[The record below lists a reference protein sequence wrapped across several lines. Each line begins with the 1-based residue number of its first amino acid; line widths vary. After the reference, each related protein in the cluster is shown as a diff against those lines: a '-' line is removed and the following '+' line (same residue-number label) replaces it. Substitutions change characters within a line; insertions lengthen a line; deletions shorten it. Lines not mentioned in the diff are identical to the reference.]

1 MGGGEKYHKSRGAI
15 KTALSEASEDMREIK
30 KTPVQTNKMTMPIRH
45 SQARKTPRAE
55 ATPLPPCK
63 RKNKEKTWPMTP
75 ATPAAAMTVAGKSAI
90 YAQVMG
96 IAPFPMSA
104 INVRGGGRFFTAT
117 HQIGDA
123 DIFGAV
129 GARVGQAK
137 QAGKEQ

>member
-1 MGGGEKYHKSRGAI
+1 MGGDDKYHKSKGAI

-30 KTPVQTNKMTMPIRH
+30 KTPAQINKMTIPIRH
-45 SQARKTPRAE
+45 SQARKTPKAV

-75 ATPAAAMTVAGKSAI
+75 ATPVAAMTVTGKSAV

-104 INVRGGGRFFTAT
+104 INVRTA
-117 HQIGDA
+117 
-123 DIFGAV
+123 AV
-129 GARVGQAK
+129 FLPLRIRLVAPK
-137 QAGKEQ
+137 FPEP